1 MNTPPGQGK
10 EECKGKEAFK
20 ARSAMPGLAE
30 EASRSALARSSDP
43 CTLEQAQLQVKPSRA
58 LLASL
63 GSLKQAP
70 AFWYLGFQLCTGN

>member
-1 MNTPPGQGK
+1 MSTPPGQWK

-43 CTLEQAQLQVKPSRA
+43 CTLEQAQLQGQA
-58 LLASL
+58 IQ
-63 GSLKQAP
+63 GSPGIPGQP
-70 AFWYLGFQLCTGN
+70 